1 MNKRAFSGRVF
12 NPVASAAAGWTGGRF
27 WPALAAG
34 LFWLAAGLS
43 AGYWAL
49 RAWGQ
54 GPLTPLA
61 ALAVSAPQA
70 DVAAVARALGS
81 RPQQG
86 VAEGAPPPPAT
97 RYRLI
102 GLAVRPGQ
110 GGAALIAVDDQPPRP
125 VRVGDALEAGLVLQS
140 VNGREARLG
149 PRRTGPSTVQLIL
162 PKVED

>member
-61 ALAVSAPQA
+61 ALAVSAPQV

-81 RPQQG
+81 RPPPG
-86 VAEGAPPPPAT
+86 VAATAPPPAT

-110 GGAALIAVDDQPPRP
+110 GGAALIAIDDQPPHP

-149 PRRTGPSTVQLIL
+149 PQRTGPSTVQLIL

>member
-12 NPVASAAAGWTGGRF
+12 NPVAGAAVGWAGGRF

-43 AGYWAL
+43 AGYWVL
-49 RAWGQ
+49 RAWGL
-54 GPLTPLA
+54 GELTPLA

-81 RPQQG
+81 RPQQA
-86 VAEGAPPPPAT
+86 VIESSAAPAK

-102 GLAVRPGQ
+102 GVAAQQGQ
-110 GGAALIAVDDQPPRP
+110 VGAALIAIDDQPPRP
-125 VRVGDALEAGLVLQS
+125 VRVGDTLEEGLVLQS
-140 VNGREARLG
+140 VNSREARLG
-149 PRRTGPSTVQLIL
+149 PQRTGTSTVQLRL

>member
-1 MNKRAFSGRVF
+1 
-12 NPVASAAAGWTGGRF
+12 
-27 WPALAAG
+27 
-34 LFWLAAGLS
+34 
-43 AGYWAL
+43 
-49 RAWGQ
+49 
-54 GPLTPLA
+54 LTPLA

-81 RPQQG
+81 RPPPG
-86 VAEGAPPPPAT
+86 VAEAAPQPVT

-102 GLAVRPGQ
+102 GLAVQPGQ
-110 GGAALIAVDDQPPRP
+110 GGAALIAIDDEPPRP

-149 PRRTGPSTVQLIL
+149 PQRTGPSTVQLSL

>member
-27 WPALAAG
+27 WPSLAAG
-34 LFWLAAGLS
+34 LFWLAASLS
-43 AGYWAL
+43 AGYWVL
-49 RAWGQ
+49 RVWGQ

-61 ALAVSAPQA
+61 ALAVSAPQV
-70 DVAAVARALGS
+70 DVTAVARALGS

-86 VAEGAPPPPAT
+86 TIEAALPPPVT

-102 GLAVRPGQ
+102 GLAVQPGQ
-110 GGAALIAVDDQPPRP
+110 GGAALIAIDDQPPRP

-140 VNGREARLG
+140 VNGRGARLG
-149 PRRTGPSTVQLIL
+149 PQRTGPSTVELAL
-162 PKVED
+162 PKAED

>member
-12 NPVASAAAGWTGGRF
+12 NPVASAAVGWAGGRF

-34 LFWLAAGLS
+34 LFWMAAGLS
-43 AGYWAL
+43 AGYWVL

-81 RPQQG
+81 RSQQAM
-86 VAEGAPPPPAT
+86 AEAASTPTAT
-97 RYRLI
+97 RYRLL
-102 GLAVRPGQ
+102 GLAARPGQ

-125 VRVGDALEAGLVLQS
+125 VRVVVSLEAGLVLQS

-149 PRRTGPSTVQLIL
+149 PQRTGPSTVRLTL
-162 PKVED
+162 PMVED

>member
-49 RAWGQ
+49 RVWGQ

-61 ALAVSAPQA
+61 ALAVSAPQV

-81 RPQQG
+81 RPSQE
-86 VAEGAPPPPAT
+86 VAEGAPPPPTT

-110 GGAALIAVDDQPPRP
+110 DGAALIAIDDQPPRP
-125 VRVGDALEAGLVLQS
+125 VRVGDVLEAGLVLQS

-149 PRRTGPSTVQLIL
+149 PQRIGPSTVQLVL